1 MNRLW
6 LIAAFCLCFALQDGL
21 TQSGRTLAVLYFEN
35 NSLSKK
41 AEMEPLCKGL
51 TDMLITELGKIEQFQ
66 VVERAQ
72 LQQLLEEMKLGQSG
86 VIDSQSAVEVGKM
99 LGAQNMLLGS
109 FMHMLD
115 GKLRID
121 VRIVNVETGVTI
133 KAEEVTG
140 KPKDL
145 YKLLQ
150 GLVVKIARNLD
161 IKLTRTDTQRL
172 EQVENKSFTAA
183 LFYAKGLEYEDAGD
197 NVHAV
202 EMYEKALQENTGFSK
217 ARERITALTKKQ

>member
-1 MNRLW
+1 MRR
-6 LIAAFCLCFALQDGL
+6 ICMFAALCACFTLQDGF

-41 AEMEPLCKGL
+41 QEMEPLCKGL
-51 TDMLITELGKIEQFQ
+51 TDMLITELDKIEQFQ

-72 LQQLLEEMKLGQSG
+72 LQQLLEEIKLDQSG
-86 VIDSQSAVEVGKM
+86 IIDSKSAVEVGKM
-99 LGAQNMLLGS
+99 LGAQDMLLGS

-150 GLVVKIARNLD
+150 DLVVKIARNLD
-161 IKLTRTDTQRL
+161 IKLTGTDTRRL
-172 EQVENKSFTAA
+172 EQVDNKSFSAA

-197 NVHAV
+197 NDHAM
-202 EMYEKALQENTGFSK
+202 EMYKKALQENAEFSK
-217 ARERITALTKKQ
+217 ARERVTALKKKQ